1 MKKITCSVLLAFL
14 LTFFAAAEEDFF
26 SNTLGLSTG
35 FPLYGSNT
43 LSQDVNEISTDKRV
57 IIGVFYNFNINV
69 IKQISFFAGA
79 DILCDFNWNAD
90 FYKHF
95 LHTGIPV
102 GLKIYPGLAGF
113 SLGMAYEFGFRTD
126 FIKYLTG
133 EQKVL
138 PTAWGNGFKFM
149 IDKIQTHAYNRL
161 FLEFYAK
168 RKLFFRQHLKF
179 LSCRKFLKKI
189 ISS

>member
-43 LSQDVNEISTDKRV
+43 LSQDVNEIPSDKRV
-57 IIGVFYNFNINV
+57 IIGAFYNFNINV

-90 FYKHF
+90 YYKHF

-149 IDKIQTHAYNRL
+149 IEYNFAHGTKYKHLPTIGCFWNFMPRGNYSFDNIL
-161 FLEFYAK
+161 SFYLAGN
-168 RKLFFRQHLKF
+168 F
-179 LSCRKFLKKI
+179 
-189 ISS
+189 